1 MIHLAEVEGV
11 AVGKK
16 DVVGKEGANFHL
28 VDSDSAVET
37 DLGSTGCLVL
47 GSSADKV

>member
-1 MIHLAEVEGV
+1 MTHLAEVEGV

-16 DVVGKEGANFHL
+16 DVVGKEGADFHL

-37 DLGSTGCLVL
+37 DLGSTGCSGLD
-47 GSSADKV
+47 SSADMV